1 MQILPNFT
9 EEQRE
14 FVVEYLI
21 MIVPYKNIA
30 MQFRELYPDFAPEV
44 DNETY
49 IEKFTARCRQYVAD
63 KRQKWAK
70 IIAEARKEY
79 RDSVDHVLVT
89 HPRYRM
95 EQRQATY
102 DELGDIVEK
111 MLATTD
117 RDKLNSLKL
126 AATVL
131 VAKQK
136 VIDTYEKGLRDQ
148 QKIDNAG
155 GSGNGITLPVT
166 EER

>member
-1 MQILPNFT
+1 
-9 EEQRE
+9 
-14 FVVEYLI
+14 
-21 MIVPYKNIA
+21 
-30 MQFRELYPDFAPEV
+30 
-44 DNETY
+44 
-49 IEKFTARCRQYVAD
+49 
-63 KRQKWAK
+63 
-70 IIAEARKEY
+70 
-79 RDSVDHVLVT
+79 
-89 HPRYRM
+89 M